1 MSDSPPLI
9 RSMVGR
15 RPVETHP
22 TSAESRRAW
31 DMSDTS
37 FGYRRD
43 AALRLRA
50 FPCDSKSWRPG
61 HMQNCGQEGHV
72 AHSQIRREPAPRHA
86 ETPTPETI
94 HATAPVQGF
103 QEWALLGSNQ

>member
-1 MSDSPPLI
+1 MSDSPPFI

-37 FGYRRD
+37 FGFRRD

-50 FPCDSKSWRPG
+50 FPCHKSWRPSRMQDFSQGG
-61 HMQNCGQEGHV
+61 HSAQ
-72 AHSQIRREPAPRHA
+72 SQIRREPAPSHV
-86 ETPTPETI
+86 ETPAVARVPTLVCRVGLRGFEPLTP
-94 HATAPVQGF
+94 
-103 QEWALLGSNQ
+103 